1 MFYGADRAGVTVP
14 SRLSCGVVACAGKA
28 IWLEY
33 AKSSIFSEEN
43 TMKRLGLLLLLL
55 GLSLAATAPADAL
68 PPPCYE
74 YCPDGWT
81 GTCTCGT
88 VVRTCTTCNQIW

>member
-1 MFYGADRAGVTVP
+1 M
-14 SRLSCGVVACAGKA
+14 
-28 IWLEY
+28 WLEY

-43 TMKRLGLLLLLL
+43 TMKRLGPLLLLL
-55 GLSLAATAPADAL
+55 GFFVAVTAPADAL

-88 VVRTCTTCNQIW
+88 VVRTCTTCNLW